1 MRQFQIL
8 TLGIWIIFCHASLAQ
23 DRPNILWI
31 TSEDNGPQLGCYGDD
46 YATTPHL
53 DALAKRGML
62 YRKAWSNAPVCSPAR
77 TTLISGLYP
86 PSTGAEHMRSQTRL
100 PSNMKM
106 YPQYLRDAGYY
117 CTNNRK
123 KDYNLEEVGT
133 VWDASSGKA
142 HWRGRK
148 EGQPFFAIFNFTV
161 SHESQLR
168 KRPHTAIH
176 DPSKVRVPAYHP
188 DTPEVRQ
195 DWAQYYDKITEMDTM
210 AGRVLAELEADGLAE
225 NTIIFYYGDHGSG
238 MPRNKRWPYNSGLS
252 VPFIVSVPEKF
263 KDLAASDYQ
272 VGGESNRL
280 ISFVDLAPTLMSL
293 IGQQPKSHFQG
304 HAFMGRFQKS
314 APDYA
319 YGFRGRMDERYD
331 LVRSV
336 RDQDFIYIR
345 HFMPHKIY
353 GQYIDYMFK
362 TPTTAKWYE
371 LFQQGKLTPAQSL
384 FWQRKPVEELYDLR
398 TDRDEIN
405 NLAKSEDHKEV
416 MKRFRKELRLF
427 QLKIRDVGLLPEEE
441 IHSRSINSSPYE
453 VGQDPDQFPLKEV
466 RKAAIAASNRGQKAT
481 EAIKV
486 SLAHHDSAVRYWGA
500 MGFVNRGRKTVT
512 SNAELLRNAL
522 NDPSFS
528 VRVLAAE
535 ALGKFGPTSDLQQV
549 RAVLIDAADL
559 EKHNVWVAMLALNAI
574 DELGPKAAPLL
585 EQIRSLPQ
593 RNTVTPQRYRSYIP
607 SLIKKIVSDLE

>member
-1 MRQFQIL
+1 MRSFQIL
-8 TLGIWIIFCHASLAQ
+8 TLGLWLASCSAIGAQ

-31 TSEDNGPQLGCYGDD
+31 TSEDNGPHLGCYGDD

-53 DALAKRGML
+53 DGLAKRGML

-86 PSTGAEHMRSQTRL
+86 PSTGAEHMRSQTKL
-100 PSNMKM
+100 PASMKM

-117 CTNNRK
+117 CTNNNK

-133 VWDASSGKA
+133 VWDESSRKA

-148 EGQPFFAIFNFTV
+148 EGQPFFSIFNFTV

-168 KRPHTAIH
+168 KRPHKAIH
-176 DPSKVRVPAYHP
+176 DPSKARIPAYHP

-210 AGRVLAELEADGLAE
+210 AGKVLAELEADGLIE

-238 MPRNKRWPYNSGLS
+238 MPRSKRWPYNSGLS
-252 VPFIVSVPEKF
+252 VPFIVSVPDKY
-263 KDLAASDYQ
+263 KDLAPTDYQ
-272 VGGESNRL
+272 VSGESNRL
-280 ISFVDLAPTLMSL
+280 ISFVDLAPTLLSL
-293 IGQQPKSHFQG
+293 IGQRPKSHFQG
-304 HAFMGRFQKS
+304 HAFMGRFQKK
-314 APDYA
+314 APEYA

-345 HFMPHKIY
+345 HFMPHKVY

-362 TPTTAKWYE
+362 TPTTAKWHQ

-384 FWQRKPVEELYDLR
+384 FWQKKPVEELYDLR
-398 TDRDEIN
+398 TDRDEVN
-405 NLAKSEDHKEV
+405 NLAKSDDHKEII
-416 MKRFRKELRLF
+416 KRFRKELRKF
-427 QLKIRDVGLLPEEE
+427 QLDIRDVGLLPEAE
-441 IHSRSINSSPYE
+441 IHSRSTGSSPYE
-453 VGQDPDQFPLKEV
+453 IGHDPDRFPLKEI
-466 RKAAIAASNRGQKAT
+466 RKTAIAASGRGKKAIET
-481 EAIKV
+481 LKT
-486 SLAHHDSAVRYWGA
+486 SLAHEDSAVRYWGA
-500 MGFVNRGRKTVT
+500 MGFVNRGRKATT

-522 NDPSFS
+522 SDSSIS

-535 ALGKFGPTSDLQQV
+535 ALGKFGPKSDLPQI
-549 RAVLIDAADL
+549 REVLIDAADL
-559 EKHNVWVAMLALNAI
+559 KKHNVWVSMLALNAI
-574 DELGPKAAPLL
+574 DELGTKAAPLL
-585 EQIRSLPQ
+585 EQVRALPL
-593 RNTVTPQRYRSYIP
+593 RDTVTPQRYRSYVP
-607 SLIKKIVSDLE
+607 NLIKRIVSNLE